1 MSFLDSIIQEEVS
14 KKRKVLDAVSKESG
28 SDKKLKY
35 VSRAELERIREEE
48 YRRKEQEREEKERQ
62 KKARLAEEE
71 AKRKESEKQSA
82 KAEEGSNAE
91 ENEQVIEAFN
101 ISREECVR
109 RLRAMGQPIR
119 LFAET
124 DKQCKVR
131 LRALELMNEEA
142 GEQGR
147 NEFMKTLE
155 EMETSMRLDELKQKG
170 GVSEEKKVKKPA
182 LAVEPIQLELI
193 SKDIDRLYSQI
204 YAYFAHTLEE
214 WEEYMAARPEEEKRT
229 GPGKRAAV
237 LQKQAAEY
245 IKPLMRQL
253 KKKTLEPDVLARVA
267 EIAQRMQVRLYRDAQ
282 DAYLQLS
289 IGNAPWPI
297 GVTMVGIHERSA
309 REKISSS
316 QVAHVL
322 NDEASRKWIQSV
334 KRLMTFAQTK
344 YPPYTLSQIS

>member
-1 MSFLDSIIQEEVS
+1 
-14 KKRKVLDAVSKESG
+14 
-28 SDKKLKY
+28 
-35 VSRAELERIREEE
+35 
-48 YRRKEQEREEKERQ
+48 
-62 KKARLAEEE
+62 
-71 AKRKESEKQSA
+71 
-82 KAEEGSNAE
+82 
-91 ENEQVIEAFN
+91 
-101 ISREECVR
+101 
-109 RLRAMGQPIR
+109 
-119 LFAET
+119 
-124 DKQCKVR
+124 
-131 LRALELMNEEA
+131 
-142 GEQGR
+142 
-147 NEFMKTLE
+147 MKTLE
-155 EMETSMRLDELKQKG
+155 EMETNMRLDDLKQKG

>member
-14 KKRKVLDAVSKESG
+14 KKRKILDTVEKGA
-28 SDKKLKY
+28 DKKLKY
-35 VSRAELERIREEE
+35 
-48 YRRKEQEREEKERQ
+48 
-62 KKARLAEEE
+62 KKARQEQEEI
-71 AKRKESEKQSA
+71 KRKQLNKQTTQPEK
-82 KAEEGSNAE
+82 KTEETDNE
-91 ENEQVIEAFN
+91 ETIETFN
-101 ISREECVR
+101 ISREECIR

-131 LRALELMNEEA
+131 LRALELMNEES
-142 GEQGR
+142 GNQGR

-155 EMETSMRLDELKQKG
+155 EMEANMRLDELKQKS
-170 GVSEEKKVKKPA
+170 GVPDDKKKPRKSTMV
-182 LAVEPIQLELI
+182 VEPIQLDLI
-193 SKDIDRLYSQI
+193 QKDIDKLYYQI
-204 YAYFAHTLEE
+204 YAYFTHTLEE
-214 WEEYMAARPEEEKRT
+214 WEEYMLQRPEEEKRS

-245 IKPLMRQL
+245 IKPLLRHL
-253 KKKTLEPDVLARVA
+253 KKKTLEPDVLNRVA
-267 EIAQRMQVRLYRDAQ
+267 EIAQRMQARLYRDAQ

-322 NDEASRKWIQSV
+322 NDETSRKWIQSV

-344 YPPYTLSQIS
+344 YPPHTLSQIA